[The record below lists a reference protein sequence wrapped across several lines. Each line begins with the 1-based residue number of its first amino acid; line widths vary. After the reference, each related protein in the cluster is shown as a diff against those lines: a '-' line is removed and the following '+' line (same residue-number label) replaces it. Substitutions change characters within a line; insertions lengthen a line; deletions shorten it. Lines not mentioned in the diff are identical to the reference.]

1 MVMEELKNSF
11 PNINIREDKFGE
23 RWVEISLDLLRDII
37 SFLKERGYIHLTT
50 ITGHDIGEKIKL
62 IYHLVQLSGKKSNE
76 TLHIETFVDK
86 QSNMAPSIVDIFPSA
101 LIYEREVYDL
111 LGIKF
116 EGHPNLKRLLLPE
129 DTPEG
134 FHPLRKS

>member
-1 MVMEELKNSF
+1 MVMEELKSKF
-11 PNINIREDKFGE
+11 EGIELKEDKRGE
-23 RWVEISLDLLRDII
+23 KWVFVPLEAIRDVLE
-37 SFLKERGYIHLTT
+37 FLKSKGYEHLTT
-50 ITGHDIGEKIKL
+50 ITGHDVGDSIKL
-62 IYHLVQLSGKKSNE
+62 IYHLINIESSVPNE
-76 TLHIETFVDK
+76 TLNVVTFVDK
-86 QSNMAPSIVDIFPSA
+86 KSNLAPTIVDIYPNA
-101 LIYEREVYDL
+101 LVYEREVYDL